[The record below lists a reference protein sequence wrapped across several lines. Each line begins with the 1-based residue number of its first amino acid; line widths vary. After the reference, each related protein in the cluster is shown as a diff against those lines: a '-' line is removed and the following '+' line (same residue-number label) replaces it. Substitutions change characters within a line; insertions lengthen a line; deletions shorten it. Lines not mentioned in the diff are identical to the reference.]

1 MLEPGQAR
9 PDIATVAE
17 LLGNATRATM
27 VSALAG
33 DFVMPAG
40 ELASI
45 AGVSR
50 PTASE
55 HLSRL
60 VDRGLLSV
68 DRMGRHAYYRI
79 SSPQVAELIEALAV
93 IAPLRPPTS
102 LRSARLLKTLSH
114 ARTCYRHLAGRVGV
128 ELAGALLGRGLVR
141 REEGGGLEIDAE
153 RWDASK
159 PLGLASGPLEVEGQ
173 PLIKAC
179 VDWSERRHHLAGTA
193 ATALTDQLFEL
204 GWITR
209 AREHKR
215 AVVVTPAGAEGLSDE
230 FGLNVL

>member
-1 MLEPGQAR
+1 MLDPGQPR

-17 LLGNATRATM
+17 LLGNTTRATM

-114 ARTCYRHLAGRVGV
+114 ARTCYRHLAGRIGV
-128 ELAGALLGRGLVR
+128 ELAGALLARGLVR
-141 REEGGGLEIDAE
+141 RGESGLEIDTE
-153 RWDASK
+153 RWDADK
-159 PLGLASGPLEVEGQ
+159 PLGLASGPLEIEGQ
-173 PLIKAC
+173 PLIKGC

-204 GWITR
+204 GWIAR

-230 FGLNVL
+230 FGLNLL

>member
-1 MLEPGQAR
+1 MLDPAQPR

-17 LLGNATRATM
+17 LLGNATRAAM
-27 VSALAG
+27 VSALVG

-40 ELASI
+40 ELATI

-60 VDRGLLSV
+60 VEHGLLTV

-79 SSPQVAELIEALAV
+79 SSPQVAELVEALAV
-93 IAPLRPPTS
+93 IAPVRQPTS
-102 LRSARLLKTLSH
+102 LRSARLLKTLSN
-114 ARTCYRHLAGRVGV
+114 ARTCYRHLAGRIGV
-128 ELAGALLGRGLVR
+128 ELAEALCERGLVR
-141 REEGGGLEIDAE
+141 RTPDGIEIDAE
-153 RWDASK
+153 RWDARK
-159 PLGLASGPLEVEGQ
+159 PLGLTLDAMESDGQ
-173 PLIKAC
+173 PLIKGC
-179 VDWSERRHHLAGTA
+179 VDWSERRHHLAGSA
-193 ATALTDQLFEL
+193 ATALTDQLFAL

-215 AVVVTPAGAEGLSDE
+215 AVVVTAEGTAGLSSE
-230 FGLNVL
+230 FGLHLP